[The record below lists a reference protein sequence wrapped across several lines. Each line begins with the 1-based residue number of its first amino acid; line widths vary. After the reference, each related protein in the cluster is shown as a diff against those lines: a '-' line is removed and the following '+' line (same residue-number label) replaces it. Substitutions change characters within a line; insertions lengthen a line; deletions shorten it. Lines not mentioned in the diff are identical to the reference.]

1 MLNRRILRFKALK
14 ALYAY
19 HKTRIANRDWA
30 AERMNTKFEPNWLA
44 ETPPRVK
51 ELEQQYQEAKAI
63 FLEIVET
70 GKEEQAPSSKL
81 GKEAVLE
88 AFQFYEQQVQKD
100 KQRIRKQMLAEA
112 EGIYETYALVLSLVL
127 ALADYSEADAEIRR
141 NKSFDREP
149 VYDNE
154 YKLVRNAW
162 IQKLRTL
169 DEFQD
174 LQQRYPLTWPE
185 EKVRSWFKK
194 LMKQPWYETYA
205 ALPEAN
211 YDEDVQAVDE
221 LIRNFIFKDEAI
233 VEFFEEREL
242 QWSENRP
249 ILRNMLLRTVKNAK
263 KEDDTLTLQ
272 PLAQNW
278 ENDRFFFE
286 ELFDIALEQESR
298 NDELIIERLKG
309 WELERVALTDRLV
322 LQLALTELLH
332 FQSIPVKVTINEYVE
347 LAKNYS
353 PPKSREFI
361 NGVLDRLSQSLQK
374 EGKLK
379 KSGRGLIDNK

>member
-19 HKTRIANRDWA
+19 HKTRAANRDWA
-30 AERMNTKFEPNWLA
+30 AERMNAKFEPNWLS
-44 ETPPRVK
+44 ETPPRLK
-51 ELEQQYQEAKAI
+51 ELEKQYEEAKTI

-70 GKEEQAPSSKL
+70 GKEDKAPASKL

-88 AFQFYEQQVQKD
+88 AYQFYGQQVHKD
-100 KQRIRKQMLAEA
+100 KQRIRKQMLEEA
-112 EGIYETYALVLSLVL
+112 EGIYETYGLVLSLVV
-127 ALADYSEADAEIRR
+127 ALADYAQTDAEARR

-154 YKLVRNAW
+154 YKLVRNTW
-162 IQKLRTL
+162 IEKLRAL
-169 DEFQD
+169 DEFED
-174 LQQRYPLTWPE
+174 LRQRYPLTWEE
-185 EKVRSWFKK
+185 EKVRTWFRK
-194 LMKQPWYETYA
+194 LSQQPWYETYA
-205 ALPEAN
+205 ALPEAS
-211 YDEDVQAVDE
+211 YEEDMQAVDE

-263 KEDDTLTLQ
+263 KEEDTLALQ

-286 ELFDIALEQESR
+286 ELFDIALEEETQ
-298 NDELIIERLKG
+298 NDELITERLKG

-361 NGVLDRLSQSLQK
+361 NGMLDRLSESLQK